1 MLLFLRMF
9 YSVKYSKSLIQHLMP
24 TFIISHFSQIKM
36 QKNRVD
42 EFIKNPKKA
51 LLTLALPIII
61 AMFVQTLYNIVDT
74 AFVGR
79 LGAEAIA
86 ALTFSFPLFFIL
98 ISLNS
103 GLGAGMGSRISR
115 SLGSKNK
122 EEAENTAMH
131 GILISLALA
140 SIIFI
145 LGILTLK
152 PLFVI
157 FGATAPVI
165 ELGIGYMSIIL
176 IGVFFMFPSFVISSI
191 FSSQGDTKTPMKVQV
206 SALLLNIILD
216 PIFIY
221 FLGYG
226 VKGAAIATLIAFFFA
241 LIFNIYYLSKK
252 SYLKIKLSHFRY
264 SFQIIKDIFKVG
276 APASMTMLLMSV
288 YIMFLNKFMAHFGT
302 DYVAAFGI
310 ASRLESVAVMPL
322 VGMSMSLLTIVGMFY
337 GAKRFDLVKNISW
350 HGIKISVFFTSV
362 IGVVFFLFP
371 GIFLRIFT
379 PDAALLNIGSAYM
392 RIEVFTFP
400 LMAVSFN
407 IARIMQGMGF
417 GLPGFIINLV
427 RIFFVAVP
435 LAYIFVYILGF
446 GYLSIAVA
454 MVLGGIA
461 SNVVGIAWLKVKL
474 KKFGG

>member
-1 MLLFLRMF
+1 
-9 YSVKYSKSLIQHLMP
+9 MP
-24 TFIISHFSQIKM
+24 
-36 QKNRVD
+36 KNRVD

-51 LLTLALPIII
+51 LFTLALPMII
-61 AMFVQTLYNIVDT
+61 AMLVQVMYNIVDT

-79 LGAEAIA
+79 LGADAIA
-86 ALTFSFPLFFIL
+86 ALTFSFPLFFVL

-103 GLGAGMGSRISR
+103 GIGTGMVSRISR
-115 SLGSKNK
+115 YLGAKNK

-131 GILISLALA
+131 GLLISIAAALL
-140 SIIFI
+140 IFI
-145 LGILTLK
+145 LGTLTLK

-157 FGATAPVI
+157 FGATPSVI
-165 ELGIGYMSIIL
+165 ALGTGYMSIIL
-176 IGVFFMFPSFVISSI
+176 IGVFFMFPSFMINGI
-191 FSSQGDTKTPMKVQV
+191 FSAQGDTKTPMKVQI
-206 SALLLNIILD
+206 SALILNIILD

-221 FLGYG
+221 VLGYG
-226 VKGAAIATLIAFFFA
+226 VKGAAIATSIAFFFA
-241 LIFNIYYLSKK
+241 LILNIYYLNKK
-252 SYLKIKLSHFRY
+252 SYLKIRLSCFKF
-264 SFQIIKDIFKVG
+264 SFNIIKEIFKVG
-276 APASMTMLLMSV
+276 APASMTMLLMSF
-288 YIMFLNKFMAHFGT
+288 YMMFLNRFMAHFGT
-302 DYVAAFGI
+302 DFVAAFGI

-322 VGMSMSLLTIVGMFY
+322 VAMAMSLLTLIGMFY
-337 GAKRFDLVKNISW
+337 GAKRFDLVKSISW
-350 HGIKISVFFTSV
+350 YGIKISILFTSA
-362 IGVVFFLFP
+362 IGFLFFLFP
-371 GIFLRIFT
+371 WIFLRIFT
-379 PDAALLNIGSAYM
+379 PDTTLLSIGSAYL